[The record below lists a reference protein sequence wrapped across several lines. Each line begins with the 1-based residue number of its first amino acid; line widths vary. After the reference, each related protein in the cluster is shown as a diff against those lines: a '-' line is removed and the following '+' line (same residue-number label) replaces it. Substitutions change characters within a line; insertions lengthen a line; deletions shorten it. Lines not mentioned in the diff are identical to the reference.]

1 MKTYIIAGNSE
12 QARNWL
18 REKEYYTGFSYK
30 PNDFQIVTDIQQ
42 LKGIENPSG
51 VFVGTWY
58 AREGIGSILDELL
71 ARSRVTNPGIVKAFQ
86 VYTNYLKYGVIE

>member
-1 MKTYIIAGNSE
+1 MKTYIIAGTSE

-30 PNDFQIVTDIQQ
+30 PQDFQIITDVFQ
-42 LKGIENPSG
+42 LRGIENPSG

-58 AREGIGSILDELL
+58 QRKDIRDILEVLLTCMRE
-71 ARSRVTNPGIVKAFQ
+71 TNEGVMKA
-86 VYTNYLKYGVIE
+86 LKFYGEYNAGQ